1 MLDFLLV
8 IEMATGSLFY
18 ATFFSERGISDFGIG
33 IVYAGAFC
41 AGIVGLLNTPRLLKL
56 FGNRQVMA
64 AGALSA
70 AATALVLSYTSNTS
84 FILPSFIILST
95 LTLMVSFSMDI
106 FLESS
111 STDGATGAIRAFL
124 LTIANTSFAL
134 APLIG
139 GALVSHGHFENL
151 FIWIATLLSVFAIS
165 SWFALRSFTDPVYEH
180 VAWRSVIGRVVH
192 DVDFL
197 AVFAVGFLLRFF
209 YALTAI
215 YLPLYLHEHLGF
227 SLSQLGVLFAVM
239 LIPFPLIQLPLG
251 HLSDKRFGEKEFLA
265 TGFGILTLTTISL
278 SFVSGN
284 DMAVWAIALA
294 ATSFGAAMIE
304 VASESYFFK
313 QVDGRSVGTISA
325 YRMLY
330 PLAFVAAPLVGT
342 IALMVIPLQ
351 EIFIL
356 FGIIIFT
363 GLPIS
368 LLITDTR

>member
-18 ATFFSERGISDFGIG
+18 ATFLSDRGISDVGVG

-41 AGIVGLLNTPRLLKL
+41 AGIVGLLNTPRLLKI
-56 FGNRQVMA
+56 FGNRQTMA
-64 AGALSA
+64 IGALA
-70 AATALVLSYTSNTS
+70 AAAAAFALTYATDMSVIIPA
-84 FILPSFIILST
+84 FIVLST
-95 LTLMVSFSMDI
+95 LTLLVSFSMDI

-139 GALVSHGHFENL
+139 GLLVSGGHFENL
-151 FIWIATLLSVFAIS
+151 FLWIGGLLCMFGIS
-165 SWFALRSFTDPVYEH
+165 SWFALRSFADPVYEH
-180 VAWRSVIGRVVH
+180 TAWRAVASRVFH
-192 DVDFL
+192 SVDFS
-197 AVFAVGFLLRFF
+197 AAFAVGFLLRFF

-239 LIPFPLIQLPLG
+239 LVPFPLIQLPLG

-265 TGFGILTLTTISL
+265 TGFGILSL
-278 SFVSGN
+278 STIFLAFVPGT
-284 DMAVWAIALA
+284 DMSVWAIALA
-294 ATSFGAAMIE
+294 ATSIGAAMIE
-304 VASESYFFK
+304 VSSESYFFK
-313 QVDGRSVGTISA
+313 HVDGRSVGTISA

-330 PLAFVAAPLVGT
+330 PLAFVAAPVVGT
-342 IALMVIPLQ
+342 IALMAIPLQ
-351 EIFIL
+351 ELFIL
-356 FGIIIFT
+356 FGIIIFA
-363 GLPIS
+363 GLPLS